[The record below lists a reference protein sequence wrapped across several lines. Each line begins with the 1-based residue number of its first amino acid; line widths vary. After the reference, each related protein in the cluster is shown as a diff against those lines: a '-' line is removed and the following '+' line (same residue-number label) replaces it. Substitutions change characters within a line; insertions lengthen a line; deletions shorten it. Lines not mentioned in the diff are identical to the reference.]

1 MSNVT
6 TAAQMWNRVV
16 KEQDMKSFP
25 IGRKYNCEEEW
36 WHMEEQEAKKGKEQ
50 YRSYVSKKLDETLIE
65 QANDQGEI
73 FTDKYLHPHCKL
85 IRVTKE

>member
-1 MSNVT
+1 
-6 TAAQMWNRVV
+6 
-16 KEQDMKSFP
+16 MKSFP

-50 YRSYVSKKLDETLIE
+50 YRSYVLDKLNEIVIE
-65 QANDQGEI
+65 QSNDQGEI

-85 IRVTKE
+85 IKVTKK